1 MVELD
6 VRVRAR
12 QQEADG
18 ICSFELEP
26 IGASELPGFS
36 AGAHIDVQ
44 VAPGVTRQYSLC
56 GHPQERRSWRIGV
69 LREPQS
75 RGGSAGMHDRVQVG
89 SVLKVSAPRNLFELV
104 EEAPHSVL
112 VAGGIGVTPILAM
125 AQHLQGGGHSFE
137 VHYCARSPE
146 RMAFRSEMSAGPLA
160 SHCRLYFND
169 AAPEQT
175 FDVHAMLKAV
185 PAGAHLYICGPAGFM
200 EFVLSAA
207 RASGWPEAR
216 LHREHFAAATAVDTT
231 GDQPFQIRLQRSGAT
246 LAVPAN
252 QSVLQVLL
260 DNGVDVD
267 YSCEAGVCGSCITR
281 VLEGRPEHR
290 DTFLTDAERAAN
302 DQFTPCC
309 SRSTSPTLV
318 LDL

>member
-1 MVELD
+1 MLELD

-26 IGASELPGFS
+26 IGASELPAFS

-44 VAPGVTRQYSLC
+44 VAPGVIRQYSLC
-56 GHPQERRSWRIGV
+56 GHPQERHRWRIGV

-75 RGGSAGMHDRVQVG
+75 RGGSAGMHERVQVG
-89 SVLKVSAPRNLFELV
+89 SVLKVSEPRNLFELV
-104 EEAPHSVL
+104 EAPHSVL

-125 AQHLQGGGHSFE
+125 AQHLQGHGRSFE

-146 RMAFRSEMSAGPLA
+146 RMAFRDEISAGPLA
-160 SHCRLYFND
+160 GHARLYFND

-175 FDVHAMLKAV
+175 FDVHAMLNAA

-207 RASGWPEAR
+207 RASGWPEER
-216 LHREHFAAATAVDTT
+216 LHREHFAAAVVDTT
-231 GDQPFQIRLQRSGAT
+231 GDQPFQIRLQRSGTT
-246 LAVPAN
+246 LAVPVDK
-252 QSVLQVLL
+252 SVLQVLL
-260 DNGVDVD
+260 DHGVDVD
-267 YSCEAGVCGSCITR
+267 YSCEAGVCGSCVTR
-281 VLEGRPEHR
+281 VLEGTPDHR
-290 DTFLTDAERAAN
+290 DTFLMDAERAAN

-309 SRSTSPTLV
+309 SRSKSPTLV

>member
-6 VRVRAR
+6 VWVRAR

-26 IGASELPGFS
+26 IGASELPVFS

-44 VAPGVTRQYSLC
+44 VAPGVIRQYSLC

-75 RGGSAGMHDRVQVG
+75 RGGSAGMHERVQVG
-89 SVLKVSAPRNLFELV
+89 SVLRVSTPRNLFELV
-104 EEAPHSVL
+104 DEAPHSVL

-125 AQHLQGGGHSFE
+125 AQHLQDGGHSFE

-146 RMAFRSEMSAGPLA
+146 RMAFRDEILAGPLA
-160 SHCRLYFND
+160 GHARLYFND

-175 FDVHAMLKAV
+175 FDVLEMLKAA

-216 LHREHFAAATAVDTT
+216 LHREHFAAAVVDTT
-231 GDQPFQIRLQRSGAT
+231 GDQPFQIRLQRSGTT
-246 LAVPAN
+246 LAVPVDK
-252 QSVLQVLL
+252 SVLQVLL
-260 DNGVDVD
+260 DHGVDVD
-267 YSCEAGVCGSCITR
+267 YSCEAGVCGSCVTR
-281 VLEGRPEHR
+281 VLEGTPDHR
-290 DTFLTDAERAAN
+290 DTFLMDSERAAN

-309 SRSTSPTLV
+309 SRSKSPTLV